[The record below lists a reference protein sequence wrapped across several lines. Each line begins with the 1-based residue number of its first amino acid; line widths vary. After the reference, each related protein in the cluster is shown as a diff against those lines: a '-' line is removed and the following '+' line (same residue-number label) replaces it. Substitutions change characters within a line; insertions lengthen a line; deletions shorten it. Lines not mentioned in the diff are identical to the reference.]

1 MTDDMKTDAEK
12 VMKRCQIGTTNYE
25 AANNLHA
32 ECYGT
37 IGRLLAEVE
46 RLAHQRET
54 KEGSARVGHLHI
66 QRHPERGIWLSHDN
80 NEAMQTDEDKFYQHL
95 MDYWNK
101 EF

>member
-1 MTDDMKTDAEK
+1 MTDREAMQQALEALEYAADHIGCPDDDDA
-12 VMKRCQIGTTNYE
+12 IGV
-25 AANNLHA
+25 ARKAL
-32 ECYGT
+32 
-37 IGRLLAEVE
+37 RE
-46 RLAHQRET
+46 RLAKQRET